1 MFRHVVM
8 FRWAEGVDQT
18 HVDEVTRRLDEL
30 PPAIALI
37 RSYLHGPDAGVNDG
51 NFDYVV
57 VADFDSVDDYIAYR
71 DHPAHSAFVGD
82 LIAGRVSERSAMQ
95 YSI

>member
-1 MFRHVVM
+1 MATPALGSYVFRHVVM

-30 PPAIALI
+30 PPAITLI

-51 NFDYVV
+51 DFDFVV
-57 VADFDSVDDYIAYR
+57 VADFDSVDDYITFYGTIR
-71 DHPAHSAFVGD
+71 HTVRSSA
-82 LIAGRVSERSAMQ
+82 I
-95 YSI
+95 